1 LAVQKAHRPHL
12 TALEDDDFLRNV
24 LLKIHR
30 SRALNDFIEARD
42 RGMVEDVVVEAIVEA
57 VADLFQKLA
66 ELISTPSP
74 EL

>member
-1 LAVQKAHRPHL
+1 M
-12 TALEDDDFLRNV
+12 
-24 LLKIHR
+24 

-57 VADLFQKLA
+57 VADLFQTLA
-66 ELISTPSP
+66 ELLSTPSM